1 MATRIRPDGTELNCC
16 LECDD
21 HQDHEVISPCGCL
34 VLGLRNIPQ
43 AVDRGA
49 QLFPT
54 WCSLPR
60 GGYDLVTSKE
70 GK

>member
-21 HQDHEVISPCGCL
+21 HQDHDLPGSCICIMCTYREISK
-34 VLGLRNIPQ
+34 

-54 WCSLPR
+54 WCPLPR